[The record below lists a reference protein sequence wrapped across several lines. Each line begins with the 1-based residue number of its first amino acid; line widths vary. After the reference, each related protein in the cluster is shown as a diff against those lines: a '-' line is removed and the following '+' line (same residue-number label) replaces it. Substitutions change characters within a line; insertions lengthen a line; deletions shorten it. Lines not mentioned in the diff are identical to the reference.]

1 MAGSEKDPFD
11 HVGHLVRELV
21 RHLAVT
27 NLTPADADALAQ
39 AVEPIVARFDALPPR
54 GARSRTPPSPS
65 DFHDVFAGDPVMG
78 RRNPIAPPV
87 EVEVDGKTVRGRT
100 NLPRQYEGPPGHVHG
115 AIIAGI
121 FDMMLGVANIVSANP
136 GMTGTL
142 EIRYINPTPLNTDLV
157 FEAKTTG
164 AEGRKIFA
172 VGTCHAGDRLT
183 AEAKGIFVLPSI
195 ERAKEY
201 FGHTWG
207 A

>member
-1 MAGSEKDPFD
+1 MGTSNGDPFD
-11 HVGHLVRELV
+11 RVGHLVRELV

-27 NLTPADADALAQ
+27 NLSPDDAEALAQ
-39 AVEPIVARFDALPPR
+39 TIEPLVIRYDSMEARGP
-54 GARSRTPPSPS
+54 RSRTPPNPS
-65 DFHDVFAGDPVMG
+65 DFQAVFAGDPVMG

-87 EVEVDGKTVRGRT
+87 EVTVDGTTIRGRA
-100 NLPRQYEGPPGHVHG
+100 NLTRQYEGPPGHVHG
-115 AIIAGI
+115 GIIASI
-121 FDMMLGVANIVSANP
+121 FDMMLGVANIASANP

-142 EIRYINPTPLNTDLV
+142 EVRYINPTPLNTELT

-164 AEGRKIFA
+164 TEGRKIFA

>member
-1 MAGSEKDPFD
+1 MTPGNGDPFD

-27 NLTPADADALAQ
+27 NLSADDAAALAE
-39 AVEPIVARFDALPPR
+39 AIEPLVTKFDAMEPR
-54 GARSRTPPSPS
+54 GARSRTPPNPA
-65 DFHDVFAGDPVMG
+65 DFRDVFAGDPVMG

-87 EVEVDGKTVRGRT
+87 DVEIDGKTVRGRA

-121 FDMMLGVANIVSANP
+121 FDMMLGVANIVSENP

-164 AEGRKIFA
+164 TEGRKIFA